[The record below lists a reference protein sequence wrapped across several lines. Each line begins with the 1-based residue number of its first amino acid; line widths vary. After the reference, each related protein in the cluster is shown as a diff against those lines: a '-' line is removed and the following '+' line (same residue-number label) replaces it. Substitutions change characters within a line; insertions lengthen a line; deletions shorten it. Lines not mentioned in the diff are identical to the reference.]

1 LQNAAV
7 CALVAIVQTLGIDHG
22 NICTAAL
29 VLCQC
34 ISEVNCGY
42 QIAVCQNDI
51 LCLGVFYETPD
62 IAQCF
67 QTTLIG
73 TAADLTERRQ
83 QVQTALF
90 PSQIPFTAG
99 TQMIQQGAV
108 VGLGD
113 NADFGDAGVYHIGK
127 RKVYHAVTSA
137 VRDRTHCPQLGQIDH
152 CGVIDTCK
160 N

>member
-1 LQNAAV
+1 M
-7 CALVAIVQTLGIDHG
+7 
-22 NICTAAL
+22 
-29 VLCQC
+29 LCQC
-34 ISEVNCGY
+34 ISEVDRGY

-51 LCLGVFYETPD
+51 LCLGVLYETPD

-113 NADFGDAGVYHIGK
+113 NADFGDAGLTKKIS
-127 RKVYHAVTSA
+127 R
-137 VRDRTHCPQLGQIDH
+137 
-152 CGVIDTCK
+152 
-160 N
+160 